1 MKIQS
6 RIIDIQDYVPEVE
19 HFREEVLQGLGRHE
33 KVIPCKYFY
42 DLRGSELFEQ
52 ICDLDEYY
60 LTRTECSIMKEH
72 VHEMAEAIGSGCL
85 LIECGSGTARKT
97 RMLLDCLDS
106 PVAYVPIDIS
116 RKVLEASA
124 TELLST
130 YPGLEVLPIC
140 TDYTTHFEI
149 PSSKRPPSR
158 CVVYFPG
165 STIGNLSLAE
175 ARDFLKRIRK
185 IVGRSGGMLIGV
197 DLKKDATVLE
207 AAYDDR
213 EGVTA
218 AFNKNMLMR
227 INHELGG
234 DFQLDRFQ
242 HQAFYNEKLGRVEMH
257 LVSMAQQT
265 VRIDGEQIPFGQGES
280 IRTECSYK
288 YDLEGFARL
297 ASEADFEVRK
307 VWTDPRKLFSVQY
320 LTAR

>member
-1 MKIQS
+1 
-6 RIIDIQDYVPEVE
+6 
-19 HFREEVLQGLGRHE
+19 
-33 KVIPCKYFY
+33 
-42 DLRGSELFEQ
+42 
-52 ICDLDEYY
+52 
-60 LTRTECSIMKEH
+60 LTKN
-72 VHEMAEAIGSGCL
+72 AI
-85 LIECGSGTARKT
+85 
-97 RMLLDCLDS
+97 
-106 PVAYVPIDIS
+106 
-116 RKVLEASA
+116 
-124 TELLST
+124 
-130 YPGLEVLPIC
+130 
-140 TDYTTHFEI
+140 
-149 PSSKRPPSR
+149 
-158 CVVYFPG
+158 
-165 STIGNLSLAE
+165 
-175 ARDFLKRIRK
+175 
-185 IVGRSGGMLIGV
+185 
-197 DLKKDATVLE
+197 VLE

-218 AFNKNMLMR
+218 AFNKNILMR
-227 INHELGG
+227 INRELGG